1 MNETEIKLLIV
12 GIIGTIMLGVGMMWL
27 GNILGRI
34 GGMCV

>member
-1 MNETEIKLLIV
+1 MNDQIKLLIV
-12 GIIGTIMLGVGMMWL
+12 GTIMLGVGMMWL